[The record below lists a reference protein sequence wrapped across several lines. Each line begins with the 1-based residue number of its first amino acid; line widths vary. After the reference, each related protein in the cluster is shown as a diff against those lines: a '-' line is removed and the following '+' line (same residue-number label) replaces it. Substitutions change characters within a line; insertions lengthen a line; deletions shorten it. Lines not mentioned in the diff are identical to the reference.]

1 MYNQA
6 PESGLASLLASRGR
20 NGDSM
25 LVHMAPEEVA
35 GLRQVA
41 LAHGGDLYRNPRTG
55 LYEASFL
62 KKILPQII
70 GAVLPSVPGLGNF
83 AKTIGM
89 GNQALGSALL
99 VGGASALIEGDLKK
113 GLMAGLGAY
122 SGASI
127 GAGLKAAAGV
137 EPTSQVTTE
146 APGAVAPSI
155 TTANREMRAAAGIDT
170 SKIPT
175 MDSMR
180 PGATAVAPINA
191 DQIVKTV
198 TQRPQFSE
206 LLSTAGRG
214 VKNIFTTPEG
224 GSKFM
229 EGLGGGYK
237 SPIGQMLSRY
247 ATFSG
252 AMIPFTEQPQA
263 FPTGGI
269 GGDEIVYIPGA
280 YDPSQSTVFQSR
292 GQYYR
297 RNAQGQLIPYNPYA
311 PAPRPRGFATGGPV
325 QPADQNMNQSRSL
338 PHQGMGIPQPN
349 QNFPLANVMGT
360 PYSNMQSSGAPQSRE
375 IIGNYEPDVDTYTG
389 EQRFADGGA
398 VALDPNVAAVRA
410 YIEDL
415 NRRARE
421 GLGITGAP
429 TGGAGAFGPQYLPP
443 PSPAGN
449 IMGGG
454 GGAAGPSTAD
464 ILGGI
469 ATSYLTNKAVD
480 AGIGYL
486 KDKFLGEPTLSAA
499 DAAAQADAMGIK
511 YGVDTPESL
520 KRSADIIE
528 AAKAVPLSSMDPLAG
543 VDLQGDAGISAAGI
557 KTPVTATQ
565 GYLDPVTGQYVQG
578 TVVPGAQ
585 IAPANAAAQ
594 ADAMGIRYGADT
606 PESLQRSADIINRAK
621 SIPLSSLDPL
631 ANVDLQGSAGL
642 AAAGIKTPVTATMG
656 SFDPVTGQYTQG
668 TVTPGDAGLG
678 SLQSKIIPGVATA
691 LGAYNTAKAIE
702 AGKEGRAAFS
712 AATTAASA
720 AKLLN
725 IGALGGPVGMLAAAA
740 LAAIG
745 ASLVNT
751 KEFGDVALRNYWKAV
766 DEGRGIGESNPQEL
780 AQGFINFYRTNK
792 NQFAGQEK
800 YGRTGN
806 EDFVYD
812 MTQVINDAVAKGQ
825 VDKNVDPATMYQQ
838 VVQPWLNTMG
848 EGPKDEDARRIQDFM
863 MTDLIHNFMQGA
875 PISNAQVK
883 GDKNFKIVS
892 EKPVYAGIPPA
903 LNRTIGGQPVP
914 NDIARTMYAE
924 NNVRQGDLDSWA
936 MSNPVARMQALG
948 QMPAATSPFAE
959 PVEDVVRAQ
968 PMPESVPI
976 SPLESSPGPGLAG
989 DEGRVIE
996 RAMPMPESVPVQ
1008 EFVGTPYMPEIPSIP
1023 ISPYRAPEDLIMSTM
1038 PVKGFTP
1045 ELVDEPVYIPREE
1058 NVPITPEVPIAYG
1071 YDPFAGYNYN
1081 PFEGFS
1087 MTQFAGGG
1095 AVGDDFNFG
1104 FAQGGIP
1111 GEYKAGGRLL
1121 NGPGDGMSDDIPAV
1135 IRGQGVQRA
1144 ALADG
1149 EFVIPAD
1156 VVSHLGNGST
1166 NAGAKKLYEMMAKIR
1181 QARTGDKKQAPAVK
1195 ADKYMPA

>member
-1 MYNQA
+1 
-6 PESGLASLLASRGR
+6 
-20 NGDSM
+20 M

-35 GLRQVA
+35 GLRQIA
-41 LAHGGDLYRNPRTG
+41 LAHGGDLYKNPRTG

-83 AKTIGM
+83 AKTLGM

-180 PGATAVAPINA
+180 PGATAVPPINA

-206 LLSTAGRG
+206 LLGTMGRG

-224 GSKFM
+224 GARFM

-237 SPIGQMLSRY
+237 SPIGQALSRY
-247 ATFSG
+247 ATFTG
-252 AMIPFTEQPQA
+252 AMLPFAEEPQA

-311 PAPRPRGFATGGPV
+311 PAPKPRGFATGGPV
-325 QPADQNMNQSRSL
+325 QPADQNMNQPRSI
-338 PHQGMGIPQPN
+338 PHQGVGIPYPN
-349 QNFPLANVMGT
+349 QNFPLANVTGT
-360 PYSNMQSSGAPQSRE
+360 PYSNMQTGSTPQSRE
-375 IIGNYEPDVDTYTG
+375 IIGNYEPDVDPYTG
-389 EQRFADGGA
+389 EQRFAEGGA
-398 VALDPNVAAVRA
+398 VAGDPNVAAVRA

-421 GLGITGAP
+421 GLSITGAP

-443 PSPAGN
+443 PSPAGD

-543 VDLQGDAGISAAGI
+543 VDLTQSPYATQLDQSLYQMPGSTAEVLANTPGTVGGNLSSPSNIASNVSGSAAPNVADAAAEANRLGI
-557 KTPVTATQ
+557 NYGIDTP
-565 GYLDPVTGQYVQG
+565 
-578 TVVPGAQ
+578 
-585 IAPANAAAQ
+585 AAAQ
-594 ADAMGIRYGADT
+594 RA
-606 PESLQRSADIINRAK
+606 ADIVNAAK
-621 SIPLSSLDPL
+621 STALDLSGVLTPADLVNSPYAALDPSL
-631 ANVDLQGSAGL
+631 YQAPA
-642 AAAGIKTPVTATMG
+642 
-656 SFDPVTGQYTQG
+656 
-668 TVTPGDAGLG
+668 TVTQPLAGADAGLG

-725 IGALGGPVGMLAAAA
+725 IGALGGPVGMAAAAA
-740 LAAIG
+740 LAALG
-745 ASLVNT
+745 ASMVNT
-751 KEFGDVALRNYWKAV
+751 KEFGDVALRNYWNAV
-766 DEGRGIGESNPQEL
+766 DKGRGIGQTDPVEL

-825 VDKNVDPATMYQQ
+825 IDKNVDPATMYEK
-838 VVQPWLNTMG
+838 VVQPWLSSMG
-848 EGPKDEDARRIQDFM
+848 PGPQDEDARRIQDFM
-863 MTDLIHNFMQGA
+863 MTDLIDSYMKGQ
-875 PISNAQVK
+875 PISNAQI
-883 GDKNFKIVS
+883 KNDSKFKIVS
-892 EKPVYAGIPPA
+892 NRPVYGEAPSATNAGPMPS
-903 LNRTIGGQPVP
+903 
-914 NDIARTMYAE
+914 E
-924 NNVRQGDLDSWA
+924 
-936 MSNPVARMQALG
+936 MQN
-948 QMPAATSPFAE
+948 MPAAVNAIRQAMEARSPFAE

-1023 ISPYRAPEDLIMSTM
+1023 TSPYSAPEDLIMSTM

-1045 ELVDEPVYIPREE
+1045 ELVEEPVYIPREE